1 METNECQFDSTMKH
15 FFRIPLVMM
24 VTSLLLSVGTI
35 AYAQQFPT
43 VEKNSDGSYN
53 QTVILETFKNYLE
66 TAQDLPTQSED
77 NPRFV
82 RSFFDN
88 LPNSDDYGIVIRI
101 GDEDTREMTDNEAEK
116 LSQDCITLLEEKQA
130 QIAKEKAETTP
141 KQEETRLLSYKHKQL
156 IMKIGIPS
164 ITVLIILLIVILVL
178 RSKKKN
184 KKSLTNDNLSPYSTP
199 ANSSNNSGTSDVI
212 IRRKT
217 SSVLHKQCLDDVV
230 NNGNYLAINCTDF
243 CNDTAV
249 KTMYIKNTCII
260 DIYNMYADDLRNPD
274 NPKEDGCMVL
284 GRWVHDEK
292 LDEYAISLEEVVLP
306 GDDAV
311 FAEYE
316 LDFGGKIKVK
326 VNEKLR
332 KLRRETNLQYD
343 MTCWVHSHPGLGVF
357 FSNTDCNLHLQHK
370 HSSHPKFLTAIVIDI
385 LTPQQELGVFTFKH
399 DMSINA
405 KADLKQFYSL
415 EEWYKWAVESKR
427 TSAVYEEHYNTL
439 ENAKLRNNSCYNI
452 QLSNSP
458 IIDIDLIATS
468 QSRNDFY
475 FVHGFSIQQAEQTT
489 NVAVKIKDTDTLI
502 DNELIGCFMVVTHR
516 SYPTIKK
523 IVANYLDKIKF
534 VLVYSIADGML
545 TSIPVIANDL
555 CSDESYYGEQPLEEL
570 KIWTRRKR

>member
-1 METNECQFDSTMKH
+1 MT
-15 FFRIPLVMM
+15 
-24 VTSLLLSVGTI
+24 LLPIGAT
-35 AYAQQFPT
+35 AQTQQYPH
-43 VEKNSDGSYN
+43 VPQNKDGSYN
-53 QTVILETFKNYLE
+53 QWTITETFASFIDTVKN
-66 TAQDLPTQSED
+66 LPTTDEQIRE
-77 NPRFV
+77 FV
-82 RSFFDN
+82 RGFFDN
-88 LPNSDDYGIVIRI
+88 LPPSDDYGGVVYKK
-101 GDEDTREMTDNEAEK
+101 GNENSEVLTDNEINELA
-116 LSQDCITLLEEKQA
+116 QDCITSLKRVNEQR
-130 QIAKEKAETTP
+130 AKEQPAPT
-141 KQEETRLLSYKHKQL
+141 QEETEKQKDRRPLTYKQL
-156 IMKIGIPS
+156 AIRIGLPI
-164 ITVLIILLIVILVL
+164 VLAVIIALIVIMLAK
-178 RSKKKN
+178 SKKKKGKITAN
-184 KKSLTNDNLSPYSTP
+184 NNYINPAPADNHS
-199 ANSSNNSGTSDVI
+199 TSDVI

-292 LDEYAISLEEVVLP
+292 LDEYAVSLEEVVLP

-332 KLRRETNLQYD
+332 KLRRETDLQYD

-399 DMSINA
+399 DMSINS
-405 KADLKQFYSL
+405 KADLKQLYSL

-427 TSAVYEEHYNTL
+427 NAVVYEEHFNTL
-439 ENAKLRNNSCYNI
+439 ERAKSRNNKCYNI
-452 QLSNSP
+452 QLSNST

-468 QSRNDFY
+468 QNREGLY
-475 FVHGFSIQQAEQTT
+475 FVHGFSTEQADQTT
-489 NVAVKIKDTDTLI
+489 NIAEKVEKADTLI
-502 DNELIGCFMVVTHR
+502 DNELVGCFMVVTHR

-523 IVANYLDKIKF
+523 IIATYLDKIKF
-534 VLVYSIADGML
+534 VLVYSIADSTL
-545 TSIPVIANDL
+545 TTIPVIGNDL
-555 CSDESYYGEQPLEEL
+555 CSDESFYGEQPLEEL
-570 KIWTRRKR
+570 KTWTRRKR